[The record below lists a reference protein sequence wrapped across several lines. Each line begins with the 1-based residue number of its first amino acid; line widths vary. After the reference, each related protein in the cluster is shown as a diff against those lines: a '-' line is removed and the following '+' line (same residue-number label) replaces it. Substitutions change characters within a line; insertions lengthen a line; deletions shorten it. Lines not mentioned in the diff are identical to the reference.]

1 MGACHSSSAFEIY
14 VMLGFHYEAQK
25 VASYRSFA
33 PIEWSESLRSWCVF
47 DPEFMVAIMKS
58 PDFVVVDFVAEYAKL
73 ERERISAG
81 AVSLMPLTG
90 FREFEHPFWMEQRTP
105 PWRAAQSVRRR

>member
-1 MGACHSSSAFEIY
+1 
-14 VMLGFHYEAQK
+14 MLGLHHEAQK

-73 ERERISAG
+73 E
-81 AVSLMPLTG
+81 
-90 FREFEHPFWMEQRTP
+90 QRTHIGWSGLVDALNWIP
-105 PWRAAQSVRRR
+105 RIRAPILDGATNASLASRSKRSASIA